1 MIGERMCRLRSRL
14 ALTTAEMA
22 ELLEVDPRAILR
34 WEVDAATRG
43 PSGATLVVLRAL
55 EDACTRDPSLA
66 ERMRDWVP
74 KGQLYVLRRL
84 SDGDRRIDD

>member
-1 MIGERMCRLRSRL
+1 MIGERMCRLRARL

-22 ELLEVDPRAILR
+22 ELLEVSPRAVVR
-34 WEVDAATRG
+34 WEVGTETRG

-55 EDACTRDPSLA
+55 EDASARDPSLH
-66 ERMRDWVP
+66 ERLRQWVP

-84 SDGDRRIDD
+84 TEIEQPADG